1 MEETTRQ
8 RQSKPTNRRPK
19 PITQSNQTNQKRKN
33 QTTQTNHTNKKRTN
47 KIKPTYVEFLTE
59 QIKN

>member
-19 PITQSNQTNQKRKN
+19 PITQSNQQKLTNQITR
-33 QTTQTNHTNKKRTN
+33 TNHTNKKRTN
-47 KIKPTYVEFLTE
+47 KIKPTYIEFITE